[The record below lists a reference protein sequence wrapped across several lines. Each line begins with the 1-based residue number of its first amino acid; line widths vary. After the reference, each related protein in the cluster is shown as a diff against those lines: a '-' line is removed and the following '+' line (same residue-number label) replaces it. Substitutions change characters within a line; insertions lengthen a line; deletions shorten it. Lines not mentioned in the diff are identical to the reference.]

1 MEIIPRLLLVLPFV
15 FLNAFFVAA
24 EFALVAVR
32 RTRID
37 ELSNKKNRAAKLV
50 QSALSDINSYLSAAQ
65 LGITAAS
72 LALGWVGEPAVAD
85 ILEPYFHFLP
95 DNLAFISRHTVSV
108 IIAFIFITVLHIV
121 LGEFVPKSM
130 ALAKAET
137 ISLFTIAPLVLF
149 TKFFLPF
156 IWALN
161 SIGSIFLRL
170 FRIPKL
176 TGHEVVH
183 SEEEIKMILNQS
195 GQEGA
200 IEEEEVE
207 MVYNVFK
214 LGDMPIKQVMIP
226 RTDIVAFNVSVSLR
240 EILKKVMS
248 NLHSR
253 FPVYENSID
262 SVIGFVHIKDIYKA
276 AMKTHKDARLSEMHI
291 VRKIISVP
299 ENKRADEV
307 LLDMR
312 KKRIHIAVVN
322 DEFGGTAGLVTLE
335 DIIES
340 LVGEIQ
346 DEFEKPE
353 KEIQRQKDGSYLI
366 DGLLP
371 VEKVQKRFS
380 LPLRGQGYSTIGGL
394 VFGLLGREPR
404 ENDEVQIGLVLFTIE
419 EMEKKRI
426 KTLRLKRVKKLA
438 SLAKRSGQ
446 RR

>member
-1 MEIIPRLLLVLPFV
+1 MEIIPRLLIVLLLV

-50 QSALSDINSYLSAAQ
+50 QAALTDINSYLSAAQ

-85 ILEPYFHFLP
+85 VLEPYFQFLP
-95 DNLAFISRHTVSV
+95 DNLAFISTHTVSV
-108 IIAFIFITVLHIV
+108 IIAFISITVLHIV

-137 ISLFTIAPLVLF
+137 VSLYTIAPLVLF
-149 TKFFLPF
+149 TKIFLPF
-156 IWALN
+156 IWTLN
-161 SIGSIFLRL
+161 SIGNLFLRL

-176 TGHEVVH
+176 TGHDVVH

-195 GQEGA
+195 GLEGA
-200 IEEEEVE
+200 IEEDEVE

-214 LGDMPIKQVMIP
+214 LGDMPIKQIMIP
-226 RTDIVAFNVSVSLR
+226 RTNIVAFNVNTALKDV
-240 EILKKVMS
+240 LKKVMS
-248 NLHSR
+248 NVHSR
-253 FPVYENSID
+253 FPVYENAID
-262 SVIGFVHIKDIYKA
+262 NVVGFIHIKDIYKA
-276 AMKTHKDARLSEMHI
+276 AMKTDQNARLSEMNI
-291 VRKIISVP
+291 IRKIISVP

-322 DEFGGTAGLVTLE
+322 DEYGGTAGLVTLE

-340 LVGEIQ
+340 LVGEIH
-346 DEFEKPE
+346 DEFEKPV

-371 VEKVQKRFS
+371 IEKVQKRFS

-394 VFGLLGREPR
+394 VFGLLGREPVVG
-404 ENDEVQIGLVLFTIE
+404 DEVQIGTISFTVE
-419 EMEKKRI
+419 AFDKKRI
-426 KTLRLKRVKKLA
+426 KLLRMRRVKKE
-438 SLAKRSGQ
+438 KKK
-446 RR
+446 

>member
-1 MEIIPRLLLVLPFV
+1 MDLVPRILLVLLFV

-50 QSALSDINSYLSAAQ
+50 QTALTDINSYLSAAQ

-72 LALGWVGEPAVAD
+72 LALGWLGEPAVAD
-85 ILEPYFHFLP
+85 VLEPYFQFLP
-95 DNLAFISRHTVSV
+95 DNLAFISTHTIAV
-108 IIAFIFITVLHIV
+108 IIAFVFITVLHIV

-149 TKFFLPF
+149 TKIFLPF
-156 IWALN
+156 IWILN
-161 SIGSIFLRL
+161 SIGNLFLRL

-176 TGHEVVH
+176 TGHDVVH

-195 GQEGA
+195 GLEGA
-200 IEEEEVE
+200 IEEDEVE

-226 RTDIVAFNVSVSLR
+226 RTNIVALNVSTQLR
-240 EILKKVMS
+240 YILKKVMS

-253 FPVYENSID
+253 FPVYEESID
-262 SVIGFVHIKDIYKA
+262 SVIGFAHIKDIYKEA
-276 AMKTHKDARLSEMHI
+276 LKTDQSTRLSEMHI

-322 DEFGGTAGLVTLE
+322 DEYGGTAGLVTLE

-340 LVGEIQ
+340 LVGEIH
-346 DEFEKPE
+346 DEFEKPV

-371 VEKVQKRFS
+371 IEKVQKRFS

-394 VFGLLGREPR
+394 VFGLLGREPAVS
-404 ENDEVQIGLVLFTIE
+404 DEVQIGTIAFTIE
-419 EMEKKRI
+419 AIDKKRI
-426 KTLRLKRVKKLA
+426 KTLRLKKVKKQ
-438 SLAKRSGQ
+438 KVK
-446 RR
+446 

>member
-1 MEIIPRLLLVLPFV
+1 M
-15 FLNAFFVAA
+15 
-24 EFALVAVR
+24 
-32 RTRID
+32 
-37 ELSNKKNRAAKLV
+37 
-50 QSALSDINSYLSAAQ
+50 
-65 LGITAAS
+65 
-72 LALGWVGEPAVAD
+72 
-85 ILEPYFHFLP
+85 
-95 DNLAFISRHTVSV
+95 
-108 IIAFIFITVLHIV
+108 
-121 LGEFVPKSM
+121 PKSI
-130 ALAKAET
+130 ALAKSEA

-149 TKFFLPF
+149 TKIFLPF
-156 IWALN
+156 IWILN
-161 SIGSIFLRL
+161 SLGNIFLRL

-176 TGHEVVH
+176 TGNDVVH

-200 IEEEEVE
+200 INEEEVE

-214 LGDMPIKQVMIP
+214 LGDMPIKQIMIP
-226 RTDIVAFNVSVSLR
+226 RTDIVAFNVSTSLKDV
-240 EILKKVMS
+240 LKKVMS

-253 FPVYENSID
+253 FPVYENSVD

-276 AMKTHKDARLSEMHI
+276 AFKTDKNTRLTDTNI

-322 DEFGGTAGLVTLE
+322 DEYGGTAGLVTLE

-366 DGLLP
+366 DSLLP
-371 VEKVQKRFS
+371 IEKVQKRFS

-394 VFGLLGREPR
+394 VFGLLGREPIVG
-404 ENDEVQIGLVLFTIE
+404 DEVQIGTISFTVEVID
-419 EMEKKRI
+419 KKRI
-426 KTLRLKRVKKLA
+426 MLLRMRKIKKE
-438 SLAKRSGQ
+438 KKK
-446 RR
+446 